1 MPEEGSAGDQPA
13 EGRRIGVT
21 AQTDPAPCRTTSH
34 RFDHAV
40 TTRDESSPVTGEFEP
55 FRIDVEP
62 ARDFVRVAPVGEL
75 DIATVEKLRAEVGR
89 LRESGFT
96 NLVLDLRG
104 VRFLDS
110 TGLRLVLELDAAA
123 REAGQELE
131 IIRGSAVVQR
141 IFDVTQVSD
150 RLNFVDP

>member
-1 MPEEGSAGDQPA
+1 M
-13 EGRRIGVT
+13 
-21 AQTDPAPCRTTSH
+21 
-34 RFDHAV
+34 
-40 TTRDESSPVTGEFEP
+40 TGEFEP

-62 ARDFVRVAPVGEL
+62 TRDSVRVAPVGEL
-75 DIATVEKLRAEVGR
+75 DIATVDKLRAEVSR

-123 REAGQELE
+123 QEAGHELAL
-131 IIRGSAVVQR
+131 IRGSAVVQR
-141 IFDVTQVSD
+141 IFEVTQVSD
-150 RLNFVDP
+150 RLKFIDP